1 MLVPNEVRIS
11 VENKKAASENG
22 DVDVITV
29 DVITVDVV
37 TVVHVDVVAVD
48 VWHRIPG

>member
-29 DVITVDVV
+29 DV
-37 TVVHVDVVAVD
+37 TVVHVDVVAID